1 MLAGLVN
8 EAGGGIDGAGG
19 AYDEHERSL
28 IDLALD
34 AIHAEWDFSEE
45 DDVRA
50 EKSAAG
56 AATNV
61 GEDAVD
67 GMVFYGWA
75 AATVF
80 AAGLG
85 EFSVHMEE
93 ANGAGA
99 LVQVVNVLRAEEE
112 AVAELSFELGESD
125 VTGVGLGGLRGR
137 SACGIELPYEGGIA
151 LPGFGSADVI
161 KVMAGPEA
169 VRGAEGGG
177 TRGVRSA
184 DLRLGCRGAG
194 RLVRRVCRSG
204 R

>member
-1 MLAGLVN
+1 
-8 EAGGGIDGAGG
+8 
-19 AYDEHERSL
+19 
-28 IDLALD
+28 
-34 AIHAEWDFSEE
+34 
-45 DDVRA
+45 
-50 EKSAAG
+50 
-56 AATNV
+56 
-61 GEDAVD
+61 
-67 GMVFYGWA
+67 MVFYGWA

-93 ANGAGA
+93 ANGASA
-99 LVQVVNVLRAEEE
+99 LVQVINVLRAEEE